1 MKKQIPQEAYY
12 LKYMCEA
19 VAMESFRLVIIL
31 RMRRRTATMQAARH
45 TWPAHSFRA
54 VLMQAIISL

>member
-19 VAMESFRLVIIL
+19 VAMESFRLIIL

-45 TWPAHSFRA
+45 TRPAHSFRA